1 MGRSRSSEH
10 QSSNMSR
17 SREHQSSNTL
27 MPQPP
32 TPTSTNTR
40 PLLPQHQPYMP
51 MPDMLPPQP
60 SHTPLPHSPTTDT
73 PLPQPLRNRL
83 NNQVLC
89 YLQSVSGHTKV
100 QSQSQNQ
107 GYLKFYLLRL

>member
-1 MGRSRSSEH
+1 
-10 QSSNMSR
+10 
-17 SREHQSSNTL
+17 
-27 MPQPP
+27 
-32 TPTSTNTR
+32 
-40 PLLPQHQPYMP
+40 MP

-60 SHTPLPHSPTTDT
+60 SLT

-89 YLQSVSGHTKV
+89 CLQSVSGHTKV

>member
-32 TPTSTNTR
+32 TLTSTNMR
-40 PLLPQHQPYMP
+40 PLPPQHQPYMP

-60 SHTPLPHSPTTDT
+60 SQSPTPVT

>member
-32 TPTSTNTR
+32 TLTSTNMR
-40 PLLPQHQPYMP
+40 PLPPQHQPYMP

-60 SHTPLPHSPTTDT
+60 SHTPLPHSPTTDTLPSQLPTPVT

-100 QSQSQNQ
+100 QSQSQ
-107 GYLKFYLLRL
+107 